1 MIFITMV
8 SDQSAGMNPVAVVTG
23 AGAGVGAASARAL
36 HNAGYRVVLLDVQIE
51 AASQVAAALGEG
63 AAARVCDVS
72 DEGSVV
78 AAFAAVRQEYG
89 RLDVLHSNAGI
100 FLGHGVGNDGPLD
113 TLDIATWQRTID
125 VNLTG
130 AYLCSKHAM
139 PLLLDGASGGSGGG
153 SIVFTASVSGAL
165 IGSAAI
171 AYASSKAGVIG
182 LTRALVLTYARH
194 GVRVNAICPGA
205 VRTAMSQQVQDDP
218 ALRKRLIENI
228 PAGRMAEP
236 EDIANLVVFL
246 ASPQG
251 AYLNGAIL
259 PMEGGLILN

>member
-1 MIFITMV
+1 MVFIIM
-8 SDQSAGMNPVAVVTG
+8 DIGESASARPVAIVTG

-36 HNAGYRVVLLDVQIE
+36 HAAGYRVALLDVQTD
-51 AASQVAAALGEG
+51 AAAEVALQLGEG
-63 AAARVCDVS
+63 AAAWRCDVS
-72 DEGSVV
+72 AEDSV
-78 AAFAAVRQEYG
+78 AAAFTAVRDEYG

-100 FLGHGVGNDGPLD
+100 FLGHGVGNDGPLE
-113 TLDIATWQRTID
+113 TLDLQTWQRTLD

-130 AYLCSKHAM
+130 AYLCSKYAM
-139 PLLLDGASGGSGGG
+139 PLLLDSGGG

-165 IGSAAI
+165 LGSAGI

-182 LTRALVLTYARH
+182 LTRALVLTYARR

-205 VRTAMSQQVQDDP
+205 IRTAMSRQVQDDP
-218 ALRKRLIENI
+218 ALRQRLIDNI

>member
-8 SDQSAGMNPVAVVTG
+8 MREAPVAVVTG

-36 HNAGYRVVLLDVQIE
+36 HAAGYRVVLLDVQND
-51 AASQVAAALGEG
+51 AAAEVAVDLGEG
-63 AAARVCDVS
+63 ADAWFCDVS
-72 DEGSVV
+72 DEESVA
-78 AAFAAVRQEYG
+78 AAFAAVRDAHG

-100 FLGHGVGNDGPLD
+100 FLGHGVGNDGPLEG
-113 TLDIATWQRTID
+113 LDRATWQRTLD

-139 PLLLDGASGGSGGG
+139 PLLLESGGG

-165 IGSAAI
+165 LGSAAI
-171 AYASSKAGVIG
+171 AYAASKAGVIG

-205 VRTAMSQQVQDDP
+205 IRTAMSRQVQADP
-218 ALRKRLIENI
+218 TLRQRLIDNI

-259 PMEGGLILN
+259 PMEGGLVIN

>member
-8 SDQSAGMNPVAVVTG
+8 MNQGPVAVVTG
-23 AGAGVGAASARAL
+23 ASAGVGAASARAL
-36 HNAGYRVVLLDVQIE
+36 HSAGYRVMLLDVQFD
-51 AASQVAAALGEG
+51 AASQLATDLGNG
-63 AAARVCDVS
+63 ASARVCDVS
-72 DEGSVV
+72 DEDSVA
-78 AAFAAVRQEYG
+78 AAFAEVGEEYG

-100 FLGHGVGNDGPLD
+100 FLGHGVGNDGPLEGLD
-113 TLDIATWQRTID
+113 LGTWHRTLD

-130 AYLCSKHAM
+130 AYLCSKYAM
-139 PLLLDGASGGSGGG
+139 PMLLPEGG

-165 IGSAAI
+165 IGSAAA

-182 LTRALVLTYARH
+182 LMRALVLTYARH

-205 VRTAMSQQVQDDP
+205 VNTAMSRQVQEDP
-218 ALRKRLIENI
+218 ALRQRLIENI

-259 PMEGGLILN
+259 PMEGGLVIN

>member
-1 MIFITMV
+1 MIFITMILRET
-8 SDQSAGMNPVAVVTG
+8 SVAVVTG

-36 HNAGYRVVLLDVQIE
+36 HTAGYRVVLLDVQND
-51 AASQVAAALGEG
+51 AAAEVARELGEG
-63 AAARVCDVS
+63 ADAWFCDVS
-72 DEGSVV
+72 DEDSVA
-78 AAFAAVRQEYG
+78 AAFATVRDAHG
-89 RLDVLHSNAGI
+89 RLDVLYSNAGI
-100 FLGHGVGNDGPLD
+100 FLGHGVGNDGPLEG
-113 TLDIATWQRTID
+113 LDRATWQRTLD

-130 AYLCSKHAM
+130 AYLCSKYAM
-139 PLLLDGASGGSGGG
+139 PLLLDAGGG

-165 IGSAAI
+165 LGSAAI
-171 AYASSKAGVIG
+171 AYAASKAGVIG

-205 VRTAMSQQVQDDP
+205 VRTAMSRQVQADA
-218 ALRKRLIENI
+218 ALRQRLIDNI

-259 PMEGGLILN
+259 PMEGGLVIN

>member
-1 MIFITMV
+1 M
-8 SDQSAGMNPVAVVTG
+8 PVAVVTG
-23 AGAGVGAASARAL
+23 AGAGVGAASAQAL
-36 HNAGYRVVLLDVQIE
+36 HAAGYRVVLLDVQTD
-51 AASQVAAALGEG
+51 AAAEVALSLGEG
-63 AAARVCDVS
+63 ADAWLCNVA
-72 DEGSVV
+72 DEESVA
-78 AAFAAVRQEYG
+78 AAFAAVRKEYA

-100 FLGHGVGNDGPLD
+100 FLGHGVGNDGPLES
-113 TLDIATWQRTID
+113 LDLATWQRTLD

-130 AYLCSKHAM
+130 AYLCSKYAM
-139 PLLLDGASGGSGGG
+139 PLLLETGGG

-165 IGSAAI
+165 LGSAGI

-182 LTRALVLTYARH
+182 LTRALVLTYARR
-194 GVRVNAICPGA
+194 GIRVNAICPGP
-205 VRTAMSQQVQDDP
+205 VRTAMSRQVQEDA
-218 ALRKRLIENI
+218 ALRQRLIDNI

>member
-8 SDQSAGMNPVAVVTG
+8 TDQSAGLNPVAVVTG
-23 AGAGVGAASARAL
+23 AGAGVGAASARTL
-36 HNAGYRVVLLDVQIE
+36 HAAGYRVVLLDVQIE
-51 AASQVAAALGEG
+51 PASQVAAALGEG

-72 DEGSVV
+72 DEASVV
-78 AAFAAVRQEYG
+78 AAFAAVREEYG

-139 PLLLDGASGGSGGG
+139 PLLLDGGG

-218 ALRKRLIENI
+218 ALRKRLIDNI

>member
-1 MIFITMV
+1 MSEVRGDTR
-8 SDQSAGMNPVAVVTG
+8 SPVAVVTG
-23 AGAGVGAASARAL
+23 AGAGVGEASARAL
-36 HNAGYRVVLLDVQIE
+36 HAAGWTVVLLDVDASTAKRV
-51 AASQVAAALGEG
+51 AASLGSRATAG
-63 AAARVCDVS
+63 QCDVADEASVS
-72 DEGSVV
+72 DVFTRIRAEHGS
-78 AAFAAVRQEYG
+78 
-89 RLDVLHSNAGI
+89 LDLLHSNAGI

-113 TLDIATWQRTID
+113 TLDLTTWRRTID

-139 PLLLDGASGGSGGG
+139 PLLLDGGDDRGGARGG

-165 IGSAAI
+165 LGSAAI
-171 AYASSKAGVIG
+171 AYASSKAGVVG
-182 LTRALVLTYARH
+182 LTRALVLNYARQ

-205 VRTAMSQQVQDDP
+205 IRTAMSRQVQADP
-218 ALRKRLIENI
+218 ALRERLIENI

-259 PMEGGLILN
+259 PMDGGLTLN

>member
-8 SDQSAGMNPVAVVTG
+8 SDQGVGKGPVAVVTG
-23 AGAGVGAASARAL
+23 AGAGVGAASARTL
-36 HNAGYRVVLLDVQIE
+36 HAAGYRVVLLDVQIE
-51 AASQVAAALGEG
+51 AASKVAAALGEG
-63 AAARVCDVS
+63 AAARVCDVANE
-72 DEGSVV
+72 DSVAV
-78 AAFAAVRQEYG
+78 AFAAVRDEHG

-113 TLDIATWQRTID
+113 TLDVATWQRTID

-130 AYLCSKHAM
+130 AYLCSKYAM
-139 PLLLDGASGGSGGG
+139 PLLLDGGG

-218 ALRKRLIENI
+218 ALRKRLIDNI

>member
-8 SDQSAGMNPVAVVTG
+8 TDQSAGLNPVAVVTG
-23 AGAGVGAASARAL
+23 AGAGVGAASARTL
-36 HNAGYRVVLLDVQIE
+36 HAAGYRVVLLDVQIE

-72 DEGSVV
+72 DEASVV
-78 AAFAAVRQEYG
+78 AAFAAVREEYG

-139 PLLLDGASGGSGGG
+139 PLLLDGGG

-218 ALRKRLIENI
+218 ALRKRLIDNI

>member
-8 SDQSAGMNPVAVVTG
+8 RDQGVGKGPVAVVTG

-36 HNAGYRVVLLDVQIE
+36 HAAGYRVVLLDVQIE
-51 AASQVAAALGEG
+51 AASKVAAALGEG
-63 AAARVCDVS
+63 AAARVCDVANE
-72 DEGSVV
+72 DSVAV
-78 AAFAAVRQEYG
+78 AFAAVRDEHG

-113 TLDIATWQRTID
+113 TLDVATWQRTID

-130 AYLCSKHAM
+130 AYLCSKYAM
-139 PLLLDGASGGSGGG
+139 PLLLDGGG

-218 ALRKRLIENI
+218 TLRKRLIDNI

-251 AYLNGAIL
+251 VYLNGAIL
-259 PMEGGLILN
+259 PMEGGLVLN

>member
-1 MIFITMV
+1 MIFITMIM
-8 SDQSAGMNPVAVVTG
+8 DQGAAVAVVTG

-36 HNAGYRVVLLDVQIE
+36 HAAGYRVVLLDVQLD
-51 AASQVAAALGEG
+51 AASEVAAELGEG
-63 AAARVCDVS
+63 ASARACDVS
-72 DEGSVV
+72 DENSVS
-78 AAFAAVRQEYG
+78 AAFAAVRDKHG
-89 RLDVLHSNAGI
+89 RLDILHSNAGI
-100 FLGHGVGNDGPLD
+100 FLGHGVGNDGPLES
-113 TLDIATWQRTID
+113 LDRATWQRTLD

-130 AYLCSKHAM
+130 AYLCSRYAM
-139 PLLLDGASGGSGGG
+139 PLLLDGGG

-205 VRTAMSQQVQDDP
+205 VRTAMSRQVQDDP
-218 ALRKRLIENI
+218 ALRQRLIENI

-251 AYLNGAIL
+251 TYLNGAIL